1 MVLSQYIQPIF
12 MSGNRVFL
20 AIALAVAIAFGSAIP
35 KPSPVIS
42 AEKISFWY
50 PPFGQFIIPI
60 SDLETF
66 AKTGKL
72 TKRLAFYLDNL
83 SISQQTELRQALN
96 TRYDISHITVSQFTY
111 SPIGLVLMKRL
122 GRILQGEGYQNG
134 LLALRSAIILSA
146 ASPEGLTPIN
156 VLRRFPLPTIE
167 LDLNLGLEAYR
178 ELSLLWYRKEVA
190 IAALQRQSENEIAA
204 TKTPV
209 PTDEIAI
216 QGEFSWQKRE
226 FSFQNPEREMT
237 INATLYIPQ
246 GTEKPAPVIVIS
258 HGLASNRDTFIYLSQ
273 HLASHGYAVAVLE
286 HPETGSKDFG
296 AFLKGFG
303 KTPNPR
309 DHYLRPRD
317 VKYLLD
323 DLERQSKN
331 MPNISD
337 RLDLQNVGLIGHS
350 LGGYTVLTLGGA
362 RLNFDSIKAG
372 CDVPEPNVTS
382 FNLSKLIQCRA
393 INLEPKDSDLKDPRV
408 KAILTLNPIGGSTM
422 FNRVGMHS
430 LNVPVM
436 IFASGDDTIAPTVPE
451 QLFPFTWLNGAD
463 KYLAIVPKAT
473 HFSFLEKSNKGVL
486 NIPSSLI
493 GVDPSFAHPYVKSL
507 SVAFFKTYL
516 SSQPKFRAYLTATY
530 AKTISRDPLPLNLVT
545 SFSEQQLAEALN
557 IQPLVMQKTQ

>member
-1 MVLSQYIQPIF
+1 MQRNRLLS
-12 MSGNRVFL
+12 
-20 AIALAVAIAFGSAIP
+20 AITLAVAIALGSAIP
-35 KPSPVIS
+35 KQAPAMS

-50 PPFGQFIIPI
+50 PPFGQFVIPI

-66 AKTGKL
+66 AKTGQL
-72 TKRLAFYLDNL
+72 SKRLAFYLDNL
-83 SISQQTELRQALN
+83 SPSQQAELRQALN

-122 GRILQGEGYQNG
+122 GRILQGDGYQNG

-167 LDLNLGLEAYR
+167 LDLNLGLAAYK
-178 ELSLLWYRKEVA
+178 ELSLLWYRKELA
-190 IAALQRQSENEIAA
+190 IAALKQQSENEIGIS
-204 TKTPV
+204 KTPI
-209 PTDEIAI
+209 PTHEIANK
-216 QGEFSWQKRE
+216 GEFSWQTRE
-226 FSFQNPEREMT
+226 FTFQNPEREMT
-237 INATLYIPQ
+237 IIATLYTPQ
-246 GTEKPAPVIVIS
+246 GTAKPAPVIVIS

-286 HPETGSKDFG
+286 HPGTGSKDFG

-317 VKYLLD
+317 IKYLLD

-331 MPNISD
+331 MPNMSD

-393 INLEPKDSDLKDPRV
+393 INLEPKDYDLKDPRV

-422 FNRVGMHS
+422 FNREGMRPFN
-430 LNVPVM
+430 LPVM
-436 IFASGDDTIAPTVPE
+436 IFASGDDTIAPAVPE
-451 QLFPFTWLNGAD
+451 QLFPFTWIKGAD

-473 HFSFLEKSNKGVL
+473 HFSFLEKSEKGVL
-486 NIPSSLI
+486 NIPLSLI

-516 SSQPKFRAYLTATY
+516 SNQPEFRAYLTATY

-545 SFSEQQLAEALN
+545 SFSEEQLEQALSTK
-557 IQPLVMQKTQ
+557 P

>member
-1 MVLSQYIQPIF
+1 MQR
-12 MSGNRVFL
+12 NRLFSAITL
-20 AIALAVAIAFGSAIP
+20 AVVIALGSAIP
-35 KPSPVIS
+35 KQAPAMS

-50 PPFGQFIIPI
+50 PPFGQFVIPI

-66 AKTGKL
+66 AKTGQL
-72 TKRLAFYLDNL
+72 SKRLAFYLDNL
-83 SISQQTELRQALN
+83 SSSQQAELRQALN
-96 TRYDISHITVSQFTY
+96 TRYDISHITISQFTY
-111 SPIGLVLMKRL
+111 SPIGLVLMNRL
-122 GRILQGEGYQNG
+122 GRILQGDGYQNG

-178 ELSLLWYRKEVA
+178 ELSLLWYRKELA
-190 IAALQRQSENEIAA
+190 IAALKKQSENEIAISKTPIPTQELA
-204 TKTPV
+204 TK
-209 PTDEIAI
+209 
-216 QGEFSWQKRE
+216 GEFSWQTRE
-226 FSFQNPEREMT
+226 FTFQNPEREMT
-237 INATLYIPQ
+237 ISATLYTPQ
-246 GTEKPAPVIVIS
+246 GTAKPAPVIVIS

-286 HPETGSKDFG
+286 HPGTGSKDFG

-303 KTPNPR
+303 RTPNPR

-317 VKYLLD
+317 IKYLLD

-331 MPNISD
+331 MPNMSD

-362 RLNFDSIKAG
+362 RLNFDSIKAS

-393 INLEPKDSDLKDPRV
+393 INLEPKDYDLKDPRV
-408 KAILTLNPIGGSTM
+408 KAIFTLNPIGGSTM
-422 FNRVGMHS
+422 FNREGLRP
-430 LNVPVM
+430 LNLPVM
-436 IFASGDDTIAPTVPE
+436 IFASGDDMIAPTVTE
-451 QLFPFTWLNGAD
+451 QLFPFTWIKGSD
-463 KYLAIVPKAT
+463 KYLAIVPQAT
-473 HFSFLEKSNKGVL
+473 HFSFLEKSEKGVL
-486 NIPSSLI
+486 NIPLSLI

-507 SVAFFKTYL
+507 SVAFFQTYL
-516 SSQPKFRAYLTATY
+516 SNQPEFQAYLTAAY

-545 SFSEQQLAEALN
+545 SFPEDQLEQALS
-557 IQPLVMQKTQ
+557 IKP

>member
-1 MVLSQYIQPIF
+1 MAKFKIGLSQYMQRNF
-12 MSGNRVFL
+12 KQRNRLFL
-20 AIALAVAIAFGSAIP
+20 AITLAVAIALGSAIT
-35 KPSPVIS
+35 KQSPAMS

-72 TKRLAFYLDNL
+72 TKRLAFYLDHL
-83 SISQQTELRQALN
+83 SPSQQAELRQALN
-96 TRYDISHITVSQFTY
+96 TRYDISHIMISQFTY
-111 SPIGLVLMKRL
+111 SPIGLVLMKRM
-122 GRILQGEGYQNG
+122 GRILQGDGYQNG
-134 LLALRSAIILSA
+134 LLALRSSLILSA

-178 ELSLLWYRKEVA
+178 ELSLLWYRKEAA
-190 IAALQRQSENEIAA
+190 IAALQKQSENEIAT
-204 TKTPV
+204 TKTPI
-209 PTDEIAI
+209 PTDKIAAK
-216 QGEFSWQKRE
+216 GKFSWQTRE
-226 FSFQNPEREMT
+226 FTFQNPEREMA
-237 INATLYIPQ
+237 INATLYAPQ
-246 GTEKPAPVIVIS
+246 GSEKPAPVIVIS

-303 KTPNPR
+303 KNPNPR
-309 DHYLRPRD
+309 DHYLRPSD
-317 VKYLLD
+317 IKYLLD

-331 MPNISD
+331 ILNVSD

-393 INLEPKDSDLKDPRV
+393 INLEPKDNDLKDPRV
-408 KAILTLNPIGGSTM
+408 KAILTLNPIGSTL
-422 FNRVGMHS
+422 FNREGMRP
-430 LNVPVM
+430 LNLPVM
-436 IFASGDDTIAPTVPE
+436 IFASGDDMIAPTVPE
-451 QLFPFTWLNGAD
+451 QLFPFTWLKGAD
-463 KYLAIVPKAT
+463 KYLAIVPQAT
-473 HFSFLEKSNKGVL
+473 HFSFLEKSEKGVL
-486 NIPSSLI
+486 NIPSSFI

-516 SSQPKFRAYLTATY
+516 SSQPEFRAYLTAAY
-530 AKTISRDPLPLNLVT
+530 AKTISRDPLPFNLVT
-545 SFSEQQLAEALN
+545 SFSEEQLEQALN
-557 IQPLVMQKTQ
+557 SKL

>member
-1 MVLSQYIQPIF
+1 MQR
-12 MSGNRVFL
+12 NRLFS
-20 AIALAVAIAFGSAIP
+20 AITLAVAIALGSAIP
-35 KPSPVIS
+35 KQAPAMS

-50 PPFGQFIIPI
+50 PPFGQFVIPI

-66 AKTGKL
+66 AKTGQL
-72 TKRLAFYLDNL
+72 SKRLAFYLDNL
-83 SISQQTELRQALN
+83 SSSQQAELRQALN
-96 TRYDISHITVSQFTY
+96 TRYDISHITISQFTY
-111 SPIGLVLMKRL
+111 SPIGLVLMNRL
-122 GRILQGEGYQNG
+122 GRILQGDGYQNG

-178 ELSLLWYRKEVA
+178 ELSLLWYRKELA
-190 IAALQRQSENEIAA
+190 IAALKQQSENEIAISKTPIPNQEIA
-204 TKTPV
+204 TK
-209 PTDEIAI
+209 
-216 QGEFSWQKRE
+216 GEFSWQTRE
-226 FSFQNPEREMT
+226 FTFQNPEREMT
-237 INATLYIPQ
+237 ISATLYTPQ
-246 GTEKPAPVIVIS
+246 GTAKPAPVIVIS

-286 HPETGSKDFG
+286 HPGTGSKDFG

-303 KTPNPR
+303 RTPNPR

-317 VKYLLD
+317 IKYLLD

-331 MPNISD
+331 MPNMSD

-393 INLEPKDSDLKDPRV
+393 INLEPKDYDLKDPRV
-408 KAILTLNPIGGSTM
+408 KAIFTLNPIGGSTM
-422 FNRVGMHS
+422 FNREGLRP
-430 LNVPVM
+430 LNLPVM
-436 IFASGDDTIAPTVPE
+436 IFASGDDMIAPTVPE
-451 QLFPFTWLNGAD
+451 QLFPFTWIKGAD
-463 KYLAIVPKAT
+463 KYLAIVPQAT
-473 HFSFLEKSNKGVL
+473 HFSFLEKSEKGVL
-486 NIPSSLI
+486 NIPLSLI

-507 SVAFFKTYL
+507 SVAFFQTYL
-516 SSQPKFRAYLTATY
+516 SNQPEFRAYLTAAY

-545 SFSEQQLAEALN
+545 SFPEDQLEQALS
-557 IQPLVMQKTQ
+557 ITP

>member
-20 AIALAVAIAFGSAIP
+20 AITLAVAIAFGSAIP
-35 KPSPVIS
+35 RPSPVIS

-122 GRILQGEGYQNG
+122 GRILQGDGYQNG
-134 LLALRSAIILSA
+134 LLALRSSIILSA

-190 IAALQRQSENEIAA
+190 IAALQKQSENEIAA

-216 QGEFSWQKRE
+216 QGEFSWQKHE

-246 GTEKPAPVIVIS
+246 GTAKPAPVIVIS

-331 MPNISD
+331 APNMSD

-393 INLEPKDSDLKDPRV
+393 INLEPKDYDLKDPRV

-422 FNRVGMHS
+422 FNRVGMRS

-451 QLFPFTWLNGAD
+451 QLFPFTWLNGVD

-530 AKTISRDPLPLNLVT
+530 AKTISRDPLPVNLVT
-545 SFSEQQLAEALN
+545 SFSEQQLIESLN
-557 IQPLVMQKTQ
+557 IQPLVMHKTQ